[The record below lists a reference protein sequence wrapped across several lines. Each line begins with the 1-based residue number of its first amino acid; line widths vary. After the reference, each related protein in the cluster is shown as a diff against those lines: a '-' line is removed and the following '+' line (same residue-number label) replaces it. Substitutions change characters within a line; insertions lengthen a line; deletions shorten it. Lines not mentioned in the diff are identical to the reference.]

1 MFRRNRN
8 RRLTRFDIDF
18 RSTRPASKIINI
30 FLYLLILS
38 PRKAN
43 IYTYT
48 QVYEYRVINYTCF
61 HRYRD

>member
-1 MFRRNRN
+1 MIFR
-8 RRLTRFDIDF
+8 
-18 RSTRPASKIINI
+18 KIINI

-48 QVYEYRVINYTCF
+48 QVYEYRVIIQKRVFIAIAINCTKYLNELIYFLTTIF
-61 HRYRD
+61 